1 MTDANTI
8 CHDLDLLDDWLAG
21 KGYGEEAGL
30 VLRALSLIHKLQ
42 DGVRSTIQERDVL
55 SGENFDLR
63 AENEKLRAENETHKE
78 IAVRETMNVATLRAA
93 LKPFALS
100 EHKIERWFGM
110 DIPDSYNVVSQ
121 WVTVGD
127 LRAAAA
133 ALKEQSDE

>member
-42 DGVRSTIQERDVL
+42 DGVRSTIRERDVL
-55 SGENFDLR
+55 SGENWELR

-93 LKPFALS
+93 LKPFADL
-100 EHKIERWFGM
+100 EPEDTDCDGNGEVIINC
-110 DIPDSYNVVSQ
+110 D
-121 WVTVGD
+121 D
-127 LRAAAA
+127 LRVARAAIG
-133 ALKEQSDE
+133 ETGDD

>member
-1 MTDANTI
+1 MLMSDDIT
-8 CHDLDLLDDWLAG
+8 HDLDLLDDWLAG

-63 AENEKLRAENETHKE
+63 AENEKLRA
-78 IAVRETMNVATLRAA
+78 A
-93 LKPFALS
+93 LKEFS
-100 EHKIERWFGM
+100 DYWF
-110 DIPDSYNVVSQ
+110 PEAAKNEDSVKVF
-121 WVTVGD
+121 VGD

-133 ALKEQSDE
+133 ALKETGDD